1 MESYS
6 RLREKKHN
14 TMTKRVSILIVDDEE
29 SVRDSLYNW
38 FIDDGYH
45 VECAENAKQALS
57 LLDEKEFDI
66 VLADIKM
73 PGMDGMEMHRRIK
86 TLAREPVVII
96 MTAFASVDTAVQA
109 LKDGAFDYVTKPFD
123 PDDLS
128 HLIRNA
134 ATQVALKQE
143 NRNLKEKISTLV
155 DVEDI
160 VGESEPLQKVLREV
174 ERVAQSDS
182 SVIVTGESGTGK
194 ELVARAIHSNSP
206 RKYFPLISVHCGAL
220 TESLLESELF
230 GHEKGAF
237 TGAAFNR
244 KGRFEMADGG
254 TIFLDEI
261 GTISPKMQVEL
272 LRVLE
277 SKIFVRVGGNKEVT
291 SDFRVICA
299 TNRDLKDMVKSGTFR
314 EDLYYRLNVVN
325 IRIPPL
331 REREGDIPMLVNH
344 FIRKYCNSMSRD
356 MISIEPA
363 AMKHLESFEYPGNVR
378 ELENMIERAI
388 VVGDGKVI
396 KLKDLPLGREV
407 ISSSIESLDDLER
420 KHIAKILDKYKWNIS
435 RSAKAL
441 DVDRATLY
449 NKIKKY
455 GFKQG

>member
-1 MESYS
+1 MA
-6 RLREKKHN
+6 EKI
-14 TMTKRVSILIVDDEE
+14 SILIVDDEE
-29 SVRDSLYNW
+29 SVRDSLHNW
-38 FIDDGYH
+38 FIEDGYD
-45 VECAENAKQALS
+45 VERAENAKNALLMLES
-57 LLDEKEFDI
+57 RKFDI
-66 VLADIKM
+66 ILADIKM
-73 PGMDGMEMHRRIK
+73 PGMDGMEMHRRIRALNK
-86 TLAREPVVII
+86 DTIVII

-109 LKDGAFDYVTKPFD
+109 LKDGAYDYVTKPFD

-134 ATQVALKQE
+134 ATQISLKAE
-143 NRNLKEKISTLV
+143 NETLKRKVSTL
-155 DVEDI
+155 EDI
-160 VGESEPLQKVLREV
+160 DDLIGQSESMQKVLKQV
-174 ERVAQSDS
+174 ESVAQSNS
-182 SVIVTGESGTGK
+182 SVIITGESGTGK

-237 TGAAFNR
+237 TGAMFNR

-261 GTISPKMQVEL
+261 ATISSKMQVEL

-277 SKIFVRVGGNKEVT
+277 TKSFVRVGGNKEIG

-299 TNRDLKDMVKSGTFR
+299 TNRDLKSMVKSGNFR

-325 IRIPPL
+325 IAIPPL
-331 REREGDIPMLVNH
+331 RERTEDIPLLVNH
-344 FIRKYCNSMSRD
+344 FIKKYCTSMSRD
-356 MISIEPA
+356 MITIEPA
-363 AMKHLESFEYPGNVR
+363 ALKHLENFEFPGNVR

-388 VVGDGKVI
+388 VIGNGREI
-396 KLKDLPLGREV
+396 KLRDLPMGKEA
-407 ISSSIESLDDLER
+407 INSSIESLEELEKR
-420 KHIAKILDKYKWNIS
+420 HVEMILNKYAWNVS

-441 DVDRATLY
+441 NVDRVTLY

-455 GFKQG
+455 NLKQQ